1 MSFSLAGYLSSVD
14 VCLFYRIS
22 CWPGSLAATNKM
34 ENIWVFRH
42 RSRIFVTDMSRNN
55 HGHQITMNKAFVTMD
70 DVLSSC
76 NHVFSNIRGY
86 CMSNTGAC
94 RGFLLGVAPR
104 AERAKNFLAPHLFF
118 LAPHLFFRLG
128 VAPRKIGVAL

>member
-22 CWPGSLAATNKM
+22 CWPGSLAARNKM

-70 DVLSSC
+70 DDVVTM
-76 NHVFSNIRGY
+76 VFQLFVVIVCQIQG
-86 CMSNTGAC
+86 
-94 RGFLLGVAPR
+94 R
-104 AERAKNFLAPHLFF
+104 AEDFF
-118 LAPHLFFRLG
+118 LPVAITFLTTPGKFLTAPPILPGAVRNLPG
-128 VAPRKIGVAL
+128 Q